1 MDGLEMLDPASSMTT
16 LTPMSE
22 TPSITS
28 PHHQLH
34 GSYHGMNHMM
44 GHHHGGPLGG
54 HTPGMNHY
62 GNHCFFAPTSI
73 FNRILLVTV
82 KLHWNSHS
90 QWAHEIHKNIIGLSK
105 LIWILC
111 VIDQVIMVTRAH
123 IIPQWQRQW
132 LQPASIQTQTRIQ
145 ES

>member
-1 MDGLEMLDPASSMTT
+1 MLDPASSMTT

-44 GHHHGGPLGG
+44 SHHHGGPLGG

-62 GNHCFFAPTSI
+62 GNHHFYMLHLFIFTILQVSSVCCLTHTIVSPKTSSNENK
-73 FNRILLVTV
+73 F
-82 KLHWNSHS
+82 
-90 QWAHEIHKNIIGLSK
+90 LS
-105 LIWILC
+105 L
-111 VIDQVIMVTRAH
+111 
-123 IIPQWQRQW
+123 
-132 LQPASIQTQTRIQ
+132 SF
-145 ES
+145 

>member
-1 MDGLEMLDPASSMTT
+1 MFTRLIKFSPVKLPNLFRLAKYWARTENLSEWNVLFYECIVEIEILWWIFYFHLQMHHTMDGLEMLDPASSMTT

-44 GHHHGGPLGG
+44 SHHHGGPLGG

-62 GNHCFFAPTSI
+62 GNSFFCT
-73 FNRILLVTV
+73 
-82 KLHWNSHS
+82 
-90 QWAHEIHKNIIGLSK
+90 
-105 LIWILC
+105 
-111 VIDQVIMVTRAH
+111 
-123 IIPQWQRQW
+123 
-132 LQPASIQTQTRIQ
+132 
-145 ES
+145 